1 MTALLIDD
9 EQSARDTLKVL
20 LLNYCPTVEIL
31 GEADSG
37 LAGMEAINQYKPEVV
52 FLDVELDDMTSF
64 EMLDTMGFPNVDFE
78 IVFSTAHNHYAAT
91 AFRYSAIDFLQKPVR
106 ERDLQL
112 TVMRAQER
120 LLNKQ
125 KLENYDI
132 LKENMKPQ
140 AQSKM
145 VLRTM
150 SGIFIVPITDVIR
163 LQSVQG
169 KTMTDITLTNKRQQI
184 VSKNLG
190 EFENL
195 DPFIRVHNAMLI
207 NHNHI
212 IRINKNTNGWQVE
225 MSDGVFVDVGKSKK
239 DKLME
244 WLEKFE

>member
-20 LLNYCPTVEIL
+20 LQNYCPTVEIL

-37 LAGMEAINQYKPEVV
+37 EAGIESIHLHKPEVV
-52 FLDVELDDMTSF
+52 FLDVQLQDMTSF
-64 EMLDTMGFPNVDFE
+64 EMLDTLGFPNVDFE

-140 AQSKM
+140 AQSKI

-150 SGIFIVPITDVIR
+150 AGIYIVPITDVIR
-163 LQSVQG
+163 LQTVQG

-184 VSKNLG
+184 VTKNLG

-195 DPFIRVHNAMLI
+195 DPFIRIHNAMLI
-207 NHNHI
+207 NSNHI
-212 IRINKNTNGWQVE
+212 VRINKSTNAWQIE
-225 MSDGVFVDVGKSKK
+225 MSDGAVVDVGKSKK
-239 DKLME
+239 DNLMG